1 MKITGSVEEIIYRNE
16 TNGYSVIVLDCNC
29 EIITCVGKFPSLTEG
44 QVVEATG
51 SFIKDRKY
59 GEQFKTEKVKVLP
72 PKTIDGIVRYLGS
85 GLIKGIGPVTALN
98 IVNKFKTETLD
109 IIELNPQRLTEVRG
123 VSPTKALQIHEAYSN
138 LKKMQDTI
146 IFLQSYDISTN
157 LAVKIYNLYED
168 KTEELLLENPY
179 RLIEDV
185 DGIGFLTADKIA
197 QKLGIKSDSEFR
209 LRAGVLHVLKEN
221 SDKNGNTY
229 IPKSKLFAST
239 LICLKLD
246 EDTLNSQFDNILFNL
261 SLENIVTIIEEE
273 SETNIMLTKF
283 FVMENS
289 IAKKI
294 IALKNTFSSETFNP
308 ENEIEQYEIQNKIKL
323 HDKQKEAV
331 ISSINSGFS
340 VITGGPGTGKTTIVK
355 CLLHLLKLKNKKFC
369 LLAPTG
375 RAAKRLNESTGEE
388 AKTIHRALELNFK
401 EGSTSVFAKNE
412 QNPILADAIIIDEV
426 SMVDVVIFYS
436 LLKAIR
442 KGTQVII
449 VGDKDQL
456 PSVSAGNVLGDI
468 LNSGTINTV
477 MLTEIYRQ
485 DSKSLIITNAHAINN
500 GKMPILD
507 NTSSDFFFEN
517 KLDAVEISR
526 TIIDLQVNRLPK
538 YLNIEPNKIQV
549 LAPMKIA
556 VCGVDNLNKEL
567 QAKINPPS
575 DLKPEIVTESCIF
588 RLNDKVMQT
597 VNNYEML
604 WTRQINYFVEDG
616 VGVFNGD
623 IGIIEGV
630 NLSQME
636 VTVLFEDGRRAVYP
650 KSELNQL
657 VLSYAITIHKS
668 QGSEFDVVIMP
679 IIAGPPS
686 ILTRNL
692 LYTGVTR
699 AKKMVVLVGGKY
711 NLKRMIDNNYQTT
724 RYSYLKKFLIAEND
738 KFNMVYGN

>member
-1 MKITGSVEEIIYRNE
+1 MKITGSVEEIVYRNE
-16 TNGYSVIVLDCNC
+16 ANGYSVVVLDCNC
-29 EIITCVGKFPSLTEG
+29 EIITCVGKFPSLIEG
-44 QVVEATG
+44 QIVEATG
-51 SFIKDRKY
+51 NFIKDRKY
-59 GEQFKTEKVKVLP
+59 GEQFKTEKVKILP
-72 PKTIDGIVRYLGS
+72 PKTTDGIIRYLGS

-98 IVNKFKTETLD
+98 IVNKFKESTLD
-109 IIELNPQRLTEVRG
+109 IIELSPHKLTEVRG
-123 VSPTKALQIHEAYSN
+123 VSPTKALQIHEAYMN

-146 IFLQSYDISTN
+146 IFLQNYDISTN
-157 LAVKIYNLYED
+157 LAVKIYNLYEE

-185 DGIGFLTADKIA
+185 DGIGFVTADKIA
-197 QKLGIKSDSEFR
+197 QKLGIKPDSEFR
-209 LRAGVLHVLKEN
+209 LRAGILHVLKEN
-221 SDKNGNTY
+221 SDKNGNTF
-229 IPKSKLFAST
+229 IPKNKLFASV
-239 LICLKLD
+239 LICLKIE
-246 EDTLNSQFDNILFNL
+246 EDMLSVQFDNILFNL
-261 SLENIVTIIEEE
+261 SLENIVTIIEEDN
-273 SETNIMLTKF
+273 ETNIMLTKF

-308 ENEIEQYEIQNKIKL
+308 ENEIEQYEKQNNIKL
-323 HDKQKEAV
+323 HEKQKEAV

-355 CLLHLLKLKNKKFC
+355 CLIHLLKLKSKKFC

-375 RAAKRLNESTGEE
+375 RAAKRLNESTREE

-442 KGTQVII
+442 KGTQVIL

-456 PSVSAGNVLGDI
+456 PSVGAGNVLSDI
-468 LNSGTINTV
+468 LNSKAINTV

-500 GKMPILD
+500 GRMPILD
-507 NTSSDFFFEN
+507 NSSLDFFFEN
-517 KLDAVEISR
+517 KLDATEIAR

-567 QAKINPPS
+567 QAKINPPN
-575 DLKPEIVTESCIF
+575 DLKPEIITENCIF
-588 RLNDKVMQT
+588 RLNDKVMQI

-623 IGIIEGV
+623 IGIIENV

-636 VTVLFEDGRRAVYP
+636 ITVLFEDGRRAVYP

-679 IIAGPPS
+679 IIGGPPS

-711 NLKRMIDNNYQTT
+711 NLKRMIDNNYQAT
-724 RYSYLKKFLIAEND
+724 RYSYLKKFLITEND